1 MLIYPAI
8 DLRGGRVVRLTQ
20 GDYDRMTVYGD
31 DPVAVA
37 QGFVQAGATCL
48 HAVDLDGAKDGSPQN
63 RTVIGQ
69 LCKLPLSVEVG
80 GGMRTEADVEA
91 HARSGRGPGDPWHR
105 GGGGFR
111 HGRAVGRALGRAHR
125 RGRGRARRQGGH
137 ARLARGER
145 SGRRGLLPGSYA
157 DAGVATVIYTDI
169 GRDGA
174 LSGTNLDIYARLS
187 GIAGLQV
194 IASGGVSFETEIAAL
209 RDMGLYGCILGKAL
223 YAGKLRPERA
233 LAIARGE
240 AQPC

>member
-20 GDYDRMTVYGD
+20 GDYDRRPSTRTI
-31 DPVAVA
+31 PAAVA
-37 QGFVQAGATCL
+37 QRALCRPGPPACTPSIWTARRTAALRTAPSSLRFARCRWRSGRRR
-48 HAVDLDGAKDGSPQN
+48 HAHRSRRG
-63 RTVIGQ
+63 R
-69 LCKLPLSVEVG
+69 
-80 GGMRTEADVEA
+80 
-91 HARSGRGPGDPWHR
+91 HARPGRGPGDPWHR

-137 ARLARGER
+137 ARLARGEAR
-145 SGRRGLLPGSYA
+145 WTAWPSAKSSRTRAWPQI
-157 DAGVATVIYTDI
+157 IYTDI

-174 LSGTNLDIYARLS
+174 LSGTNLDIYERLF

-223 YAGKLRPERA
+223 YAGKLRLERA
-233 LAIARGE
+233 LAIARE